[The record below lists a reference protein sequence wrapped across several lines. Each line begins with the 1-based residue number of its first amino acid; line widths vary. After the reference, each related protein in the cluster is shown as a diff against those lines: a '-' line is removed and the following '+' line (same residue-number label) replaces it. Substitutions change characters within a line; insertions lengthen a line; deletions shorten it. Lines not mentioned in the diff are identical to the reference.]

1 MKESSYN
8 SYDDLPMFINADM
21 VAKVLGVSPAS
32 VFMVYCYL
40 QRCANRKTKQCY
52 PSLETICSAVGLSK
66 NTVQKAVRILAD
78 KGLIF
83 TENTSVITKYGE
95 KHNGT
100 LRYTML
106 DPGPVIEA
114 HRQISLYQLELQTAY
129 ANAQRCGA
137 VPTAPVG
144 QA

>member
-1 MKESSYN
+1 MSGTRGNFFSLHNEIF
-8 SYDDLPMFINADM
+8 DLGLPPSAF
-21 VAKVLGVSPAS
+21 L
-32 VFMVYCYL
+32 VYCYL

-52 PSLETICSAVGLSK
+52 PSLETICSAVGLSR
-66 NTVQKAVRILAD
+66 NTVQKAIRILAD

-83 TENTSVITKYGE
+83 TENTTVTTKDGRRL
-95 KHNGT
+95 NGT

-129 ANAQRCGA
+129 AKAQRCGA